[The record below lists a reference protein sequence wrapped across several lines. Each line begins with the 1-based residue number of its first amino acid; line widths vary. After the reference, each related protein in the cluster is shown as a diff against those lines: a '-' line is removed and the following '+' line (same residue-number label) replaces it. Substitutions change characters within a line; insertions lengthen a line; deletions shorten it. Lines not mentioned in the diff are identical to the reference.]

1 MAGKIFTNENR
12 LTIVVVHPI
21 PIELMRGYVTTA
33 AMNDRMLRTKF
44 SIARQLEVC
53 FELNSV
59 NAVAMAP

>member
-12 LTIVVVHPI
+12 LTIVVVHPT

-33 AMNDRMLRTKF
+33 AMNDNMLRTKF